1 VGGTL
6 YYTNGV
12 VEEANS
18 GEIGVIC
25 SRLRDFIEWQRRIGG
40 SHQRSNRFT
49 VGSKTYYC
57 IISENDLRGIR
68 LTKAIMLEG
77 AYENRDLDRIIS
89 TIHVNLSY

>member
-1 VGGTL
+1 MGGTL

-25 SRLRDFIEWQRRIGG
+25 SRLRDFIEWQRR
-40 SHQRSNRFT
+40 
-49 VGSKTYYC
+49 KTYYC